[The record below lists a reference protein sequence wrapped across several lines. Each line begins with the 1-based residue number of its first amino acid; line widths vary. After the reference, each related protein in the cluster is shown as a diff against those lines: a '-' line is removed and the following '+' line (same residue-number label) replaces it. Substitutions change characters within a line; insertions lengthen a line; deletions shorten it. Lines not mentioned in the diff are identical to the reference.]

1 MRGIA
6 TVLAVLLVATLATAR
21 AEPTVP
27 DRLDKLIS
35 THCRGCHDSTHDF
48 DLTQL
53 PAATDHRAWAKILD
67 KVAAQAMPPP
77 DTKTVAGRFPLDPAA
92 RLELVGLLEDL
103 AAGDSE
109 FAPAA
114 RFISAA
120 TWAKAVGRFTG
131 STLAAK
137 DLDPVLG
144 RVADEVTSTT
154 GRMRRMAAVMQLAID
169 RASATVCDKMSAVA
183 GVVPASREARAAAVE
198 AFEKRL
204 FGDARPHAVARGT
217 ALYERLAARYP
228 DAKRAWTILCTTYLS
243 GPRLLYGGYLKVRD
257 E

>member
-1 MRGIA
+1 MPRIA
-6 TVLAVLLVATLATAR
+6 TLIALVLVGTLASAH
-21 AEPTVP
+21 AQPAIP

-35 THCRGCHDSTHDF
+35 THCRGCHDSKHDF
-48 DLTQL
+48 DLTRL
-53 PAATDHRAWAKILD
+53 PAATDHRTWAVILD

-77 DTKTVAGRFPLDPAA
+77 DSKTVAGRFPLDPAT

-103 AAGDSE
+103 AGGDSE

-120 TWAKAVGRFTG
+120 TWAKAVGRFVGT
-131 STLAAK
+131 TLAAK
-137 DLDPVLG
+137 ELDPVVG
-144 RVADEVTSTT
+144 RVADEMTSTT
-154 GRMRRMAAVMQLAID
+154 GRLRRMSVVMQLAID
-169 RASATVCDKMSAVA
+169 RASAAVCEKMAA
-183 GVVPASREARAAAVE
+183 APGVVPASRDARAAAVE
-198 AFEKRL
+198 AYEKRL
-204 FGDARPHAVARGT
+204 FGDARPKAVARGV

-228 DAKRAWTILCTTYLS
+228 DARRAWTIVCTSYLS

>member
-1 MRGIA
+1 VRGLA
-6 TVLAVLLVATLATAR
+6 TVLVLLAMLATAH
-21 AEPTVP
+21 AQPAIP

-48 DLTQL
+48 DLTKL
-53 PAATDHRAWAKILD
+53 PAATDHRTWAKILD

-77 DTKTVAGRFPLDPAA
+77 DTKTVAGRFPLDPAT

-120 TWAKAVGRFTG
+120 TWAKAVNRFVG
-131 STLAAK
+131 ATLPAK
-137 DLDPVLG
+137 DLEPVLG
-144 RVADEVTSTT
+144 RVADEMTSTT
-154 GRMRRMAAVMQLAID
+154 GRMRRMSAVMQLAID
-169 RASATVCDKMSAVA
+169 RGSVAVCEKLAAVP
-183 GVVPASREARAAAVE
+183 GVVPASREARAAAIDG
-198 AFEKRL
+198 FEKRL
-204 FGDARPHAVARGT
+204 FGEAKPRAVARSA
-217 ALYERLAARYP
+217 ALYEQLAARYP
-228 DAKRAWTILCTTYLS
+228 DAKRAWTIVCTTYLS